1 MTDMTDMT
9 ENTPPEQEPEVES
22 ASEPPISVVQI
33 LKENWIL
40 ARSLIFFLLMLSV
53 PLLIAWKY
61 NLFLVANN

>member
-1 MTDMTDMT
+1 MV
-9 ENTPPEQEPEVES
+9 ENMQREQEPEVES
-22 ASEPPISVVQI
+22 APEPPISVLQI

-61 NLFLVANN
+61 DLFLVANN

>member
-1 MTDMTDMT
+1 MV
-9 ENTPPEQEPEVES
+9 ENMQREQEPDVES
-22 ASEPPISVVQI
+22 APEPPVSVLQI

-61 NLFLVANN
+61 DLFLVANN

>member
-1 MTDMTDMT
+1 MV
-9 ENTPPEQEPEVES
+9 ENMQREQEPEVES
-22 ASEPPISVVQI
+22 APEPPVSVLQI

-61 NLFLVANN
+61 DLFLVANN